1 MKLNS
6 SLILFLLAVSSTVAA
21 LYSINSS
28 EDYQRTTFDNAPV
41 FPRLNAKPEAAN
53 ALLIETGGLKLK
65 FKQNEDSV
73 WIAEDKFE
81 YPASSKLIQNV
92 ISQLADMR
100 KIAIKTKMPSR
111 FNQIGVEPYQ
121 NADANSVFVKLQGAD
136 GEILAESIL
145 GAQFRRNNIGVAE
158 GTFIRHPKE
167 QQAWLASG
175 SIDIPSDLLSWLD
188 TRILNIE
195 SKEIKKI
202 KLFGKLGATA
212 VVARTNDHSGFI
224 YQNRDGVGY
233 LDGET
238 PKNLFE
244 SLTKLSFVDVW
255 PRKTSEKWQSILYF
269 EVEASSGSK
278 IAGELFRG
286 DSRKILHLS
295 VEKNA
300 LKKPAS
306 RGLGETIAYSEL
318 DKWSYVIPSWQA
330 DRFLEGLKVIEG
342 GLR

>member
-1 MKLNS
+1 
-6 SLILFLLAVSSTVAA
+6 
-21 LYSINSS
+21 
-28 EDYQRTTFDNAPV
+28 
-41 FPRLNAKPEAAN
+41 
-53 ALLIETGGLKLK
+53 
-65 FKQNEDSV
+65 
-73 WIAEDKFE
+73 
-81 YPASSKLIQNV
+81 
-92 ISQLADMR
+92 MR

-202 KLFGKLGATA
+202 KLFGKLGAKA
-212 VVARTNDHSGFI
+212 VVARSNDHSGFI

-269 EVEASSGSK
+269 EVDASSGSK

-342 GLR
+342 ELR